1 MVARALKDSRS
12 VTCYRC
18 DPTCLMARSETG
30 MTNVECGNCGLA
42 INTES
47 PDLDPSR
54 RRPCPRCGSLA
65 RRFIQHLSGTIAP
78 TGSLSVTTTLAQL
91 NLSGHAPTVQISAAE
106 DISVQDVVGAHI
118 GPTAELF
125 APSIAQSIPEMLL
138 QAAVVNVGGK
148 TSEGQLIVAAALP
161 WFEIV
166 RHLQRDP
173 EFLYKIH
180 WRRLEE
186 IIAGAYE
193 REGWPE
199 VVLTSRSADGG
210 RDIIA
215 SRPGVG
221 SVRVLD
227 QIKAYKPGHVVD
239 ADEVRAMLGVLEA
252 EQNVSKGLVTTTS
265 AFAPGI
271 RKDSRLARFMPYRL
285 ELKDG
290 PELLR
295 WLTHL
300 IAGNNSK

>member
-1 MVARALKDSRS
+1 
-12 VTCYRC
+12 VT
-18 DPTCLMARSETG
+18 PA
-30 MTNVECGNCGLA
+30 
-42 INTES
+42 
-47 PDLDPSR
+47 
-54 RRPCPRCGSLA
+54 
-65 RRFIQHLSGTIAP
+65 
-78 TGSLSVTTTLAQL
+78 LAQL
-91 NLSGHAPTVQISAAE
+91 KLGGHAPTVQITAADSLGINVAE

-118 GPTAELF
+118 ASSAELF
-125 APSIAQSIPEMLL
+125 APSIAQALPEMLL
-138 QAAVVNVGGK
+138 QAAVVNVGDY
-148 TSEGQLIVAAALP
+148 TCEGQLIVGAALP

-199 VVLTSRSADGG
+199 VVLTPRSADGG

-221 SVRVLD
+221 AVRVLD
-227 QIKAYKPGHVVD
+227 QIKAYRPGRVVD

-271 RKDSRLARFMPYRL
+271 RNDSRLARFMPYRL

-290 PELLR
+290 RELLR
-295 WLTHL
+295 WLTRL
-300 IAGNNSK
+300 IAGKSSK